1 MDNKEIL
8 ENTYRVSYDSA
19 KKYVEQGNLAAAKNA
34 LKKAL
39 SAAIKLAEQSRG
51 AERERYKKNAVTV
64 SDLLESV
71 NNKMDG
77 AASAVKAKPTER
89 KKAEEPI
96 KPRSP
101 EKPLP
106 PITVEEAL
114 AKLNELEGLSKVKE
128 QVKKL
133 VAETKVSELRKSR
146 SLKVRVKTHHLIFT
160 GNPGTGKTT
169 VARIMADIYRALG
182 ILSKGHLVEA
192 KRADLIAGYVGQTAI
207 KTQEVIDSALGG
219 VLFIDEAYMLYKKD
233 NDKDYG
239 KEAIDTLLKALE
251 DNRDD
256 FVVIVAGYADDM
268 REFFEANVGLMSRFR
283 TEIEFENYN
292 GEQMFNIFANMCK
305 SSQYVL
311 TGGAEKNLRAFFDRL
326 YAENGG
332 KKDFA
337 NARTVR
343 NAFDLIIEHQDLRI
357 AEMGGNISNDVL
369 MTITESD
376 LIGLDTASVK

>member
-39 SAAIKLAEQSRG
+39 SSAIKLAEQSRG

-71 NNKMDG
+71 NNKMDS

-89 KKAEEPI
+89 KKTEEPI
-96 KPRSP
+96 KLRPP

-292 GEQMFNIFANMCK
+292 GEQMFSIFANMCK

-311 TGGAEKNLRAFFDRL
+311 TGGAEKSLRIFFDRL

-343 NAFDLIIEHQDLRI
+343 NAFDLIVEHQDLRI

-376 LIGLDTASVK
+376 LAGLDTASVK

>member
-19 KKYVEQGNLAAAKNA
+19 KKYVEQNNLAAAKNA

-64 SDLLESV
+64 SELLETV
-71 NNKMDG
+71 NNKMDRS
-77 AASAVKAKPTER
+77 ASEVKTKPTER

-96 KPRSP
+96 KPRPP

-106 PITVEEAL
+106 PITVDEAL
-114 AKLNELEGLSKVKE
+114 AKLNELEGLNKVKE

-169 VARIMADIYRALG
+169 VARIMADVYRALG

-305 SSQYVL
+305 SSQYVMAD
-311 TGGAEKNLRAFFDRL
+311 GVEKRLREFFDRL

-357 AEMGGNISNDVL
+357 AEMGGDITDAVL
-369 MTITESD
+369 MTITERD
-376 LIGLDTASVK
+376 LVGLDTASVK